1 MIKTALRYV
10 FDDEEQK
17 ELRKRFEAS
26 EELAAI
32 KAEYDAKIDERQR
45 EIRALER
52 IRDNKQTRVRR
63 KIALAFA
70 KEKEAE

>member
-10 FDDEEQK
+10 FDEEEQK
-17 ELRKRFEAS
+17 ELRKRFEVS
-26 EELAAI
+26 DELAAI